1 MGSTDEG
8 AICQLDQAEGMNK
21 ALVKMAQNIV
31 DKTKTVKIKSLQFL
45 TATAGES
52 SASEECTGRENAC
65 KTYRY
70 FGYCGSKQ
78 YVR

>member
-8 AICQLDQAEGMNK
+8 AICQLDQARGMNK

-45 TATAGES
+45 TATAG
-52 SASEECTGRENAC
+52 REQC
-65 KTYRY
+65 
-70 FGYCGSKQ
+70 F
-78 YVR
+78 